1 MFTVFKKE
9 LKVYFNSLLG
19 YTLISVYLLIAG
31 LFFFAYFLMTPQA
44 VGDFS
49 PYFSDMNTTFLLIVP
64 ILTIR
69 ILAEDRKLGTL
80 ELLLTSPIS
89 SWEIVMGKFLA
100 VLLFMSLGSAI
111 LLVFPIIISFNTHV
125 EWGSVFTGYFGM
137 IFSLSF
143 FVAVGIFSSSL
154 TDNYVVAGLISF
166 VLFIVLF
173 LITLFGNG
181 PNQAVAQIFKEIS
194 FSDHYAQ
201 FAQGLI
207 RLKDILYFLMGT
219 FIWLFLAK
227 TVIES
232 QTWKS

>member
-1 MFTVFKKE
+1 MFTVFRKE
-9 LKVYFNSLLG
+9 LMVYFNSLLG

-31 LFFFAYFLMTPQA
+31 LFFFAYFLIGTQA
-44 VGDFS
+44 VVDFS
-49 PYFSDMNTTFLLIVP
+49 PYFSNMNTTFLLIIP
-64 ILTIR
+64 ILTLR
-69 ILAEDRKLGTL
+69 ILAEDRKIGTL
-80 ELLLTSPIS
+80 ELLLTSPVS
-89 SWEIVMGKFLA
+89 PWEIVMGKFLA
-100 VLLFMSLGSAI
+100 VLLFMVLGSAI
-111 LLVFPIIISFNTHV
+111 LLIFPVIISFNTPI

-137 IFSLSF
+137 IFSLSL
-143 FVAVGIFSSSL
+143 FVAVGIFASSL

-181 PNQAVAQIFKEIS
+181 PDQVITRIFREIS
-194 FSDHYAQ
+194 FANHYSQ

-207 RLKDILYFLMGT
+207 RVKDILYFVMGT

-227 TVIES
+227 TMIES